1 MTAPELTYADVMILI
16 LWLIL
21 SFLLVWLI
29 SIVSINFKMP
39 KWDRRIFKRRTK
51 PSKEAIITQLRS
63 ELIAEKEQCALYRQS
78 NSVLRKENQR
88 LRMLLNGVE

>member
-1 MTAPELTYADVMILI
+1 MELTYADVMILI

-21 SFLLVWLI
+21 SFLIVWLI

-39 KWDRRIFKRRTK
+39 KWARRIFKRRTK
-51 PSKEAIITQLRS
+51 PSNEAIIAQLMS
-63 ELIAEKEQCALYRQS
+63 ELRAEKEQNVLYRQS
-78 NSVLRKENQR
+78 NSVLRQENQR